1 MKTEIQHA
9 KTYVSQQ
16 KQFYEKF
23 IVINAYIKKME
34 RSQIN
39 NPIILHLRKL
49 KKNKLIPK
57 LAERRK

>member
-39 NPIILHLRKL
+39 NTIILHLRKL